1 MVDLAILADDLT
13 GSFDTGIK
21 FAKKGLKTQIFID
34 VNFDV
39 KEVEPDTQV
48 LVIDTESRH
57 MTAEN
62 AYHTLYELTKK
73 CMSLPVKTFYKKT
86 DSALR
91 GHIGSELAALYDALK
106 VPVHFIPAFPDQGRT
121 TQAGVHYI
129 NGIPV
134 AESIFHEDPF
144 NPVIHSNVRDVL
156 KEETNLSSLSVPL
169 TFFLD
174 SDSAIFV
181 YDAVTNQDI
190 LQVYQNLAFNT
201 TTLALAGCAGFADC
215 LASHM
220 TSSISYENEMEKTE
234 KLCIICGSIT
244 DVSKRQLHYAQQH
257 GCARIILDEEQMLCE
272 SFFDSKA
279 GTSLWTHLKDSFSQ
293 NSVIC
298 IDVNSEN
305 ALTTTASYADKNNIA
320 LSDIPG
326 KIAFRLSE
334 IAKKAV
340 HDFSSTTLFIVGGDT
355 LFSYIKSL
363 ASPKIELVCE
373 PINGMVLLKI
383 SQNGESMQ
391 LLSKSGGFGTENLIL
406 EAAQKIL
413 IK

>member
-1 MVDLAILADDLT
+1 
-13 GSFDTGIK
+13 
-21 FAKKGLKTQIFID
+21 
-34 VNFDV
+34 
-39 KEVEPDTQV
+39 
-48 LVIDTESRH
+48 
-57 MTAEN
+57 
-62 AYHTLYELTKK
+62 
-73 CMSLPVKTFYKKT
+73 
-86 DSALR
+86 
-91 GHIGSELAALYDALK
+91 
-106 VPVHFIPAFPDQGRT
+106 
-121 TQAGVHYI
+121 
-129 NGIPV
+129 
-134 AESIFHEDPF
+134 
-144 NPVIHSNVRDVL
+144 
-156 KEETNLSSLSVPL
+156 
-169 TFFLD
+169 
-174 SDSAIFV
+174 
-181 YDAVTNQDI
+181 
-190 LQVYQNLAFNT
+190 
-201 TTLALAGCAGFADC
+201 
-215 LASHM
+215 
-220 TSSISYENEMEKTE
+220 
-234 KLCIICGSIT
+234 
-244 DVSKRQLHYAQQH
+244 
-257 GCARIILDEEQMLCE
+257 MLCE